1 MTHDDRD
8 GGEQEIPPPPADPG
22 MRAVDDHAMADAP
35 RGRGQ
40 EADGLDR
47 GVGDEHVTSA
57 SQGVRPE
64 ETTGTALGDAPA
76 DTDASTDRA

>member
-1 MTHDDRD
+1 MTDHGDR
-8 GGEQEIPPPPADPG
+8 GEQQIPPPPADPG
-22 MRAVDDHAMADAP
+22 MQAVDDHAMADAP

-40 EADGLDR
+40 DADGLDR

-64 ETTGTALGDAPA
+64 ATSETAPDDAAAEAEGAP
-76 DTDASTDRA
+76 DRG

>member
-1 MTHDDRD
+1 MTNEADRR
-8 GGEQEIPPPPADPG
+8 EQQIPPPPADPG

-40 EADGLDR
+40 DADGLDR

-64 ETTGTALGDAPA
+64 TNAGTDPGDTGPDAEP
-76 DTDASTDRA
+76 TPDRA

>member
-1 MTHDDRD
+1 MTSDGDR
-8 GGEQEIPPPPADPG
+8 GEQQIPPPPADPG
-22 MRAVDDHAMADAP
+22 IRAFDDHAMADAP

-40 EADGLDR
+40 DADDLDR

-64 ETTGTALGDAPA
+64 ATTGTAAGDTAA
-76 DTDASTDRA
+76 DADATPDRA